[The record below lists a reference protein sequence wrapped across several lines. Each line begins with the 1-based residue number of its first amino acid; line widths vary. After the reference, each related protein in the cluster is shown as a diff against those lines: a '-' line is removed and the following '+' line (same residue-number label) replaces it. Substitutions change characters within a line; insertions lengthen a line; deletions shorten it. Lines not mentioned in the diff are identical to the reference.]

1 MKISIIAACGINR
14 QLGFNGKIPW
24 SVPSDLARFRELT
37 MGHHLVMGRKTHES
51 IGRVLDGR
59 SIIVLSK
66 KIQSLE
72 GVIIATSPDEAV
84 RLAADAGEK
93 ELFVC
98 GGQRVYCEFLHKA
111 DMIYLTTVDYDG
123 PADVFFPKIDMSE
136 WHIHKT
142 IHEGHDFKVLHRN
155 RIF

>member
-14 QLGFNGKIPW
+14 QLGLDGKIPW

-84 RLAADAGEK
+84 RLSWN
-93 ELFVC
+93 
-98 GGQRVYCEFLHKA
+98 KA
-111 DMIYLTTVDYDG
+111 I
-123 PADVFFPKIDMSE
+123 A
-136 WHIHKT
+136 
-142 IHEGHDFKVLHRN
+142 
-155 RIF
+155 